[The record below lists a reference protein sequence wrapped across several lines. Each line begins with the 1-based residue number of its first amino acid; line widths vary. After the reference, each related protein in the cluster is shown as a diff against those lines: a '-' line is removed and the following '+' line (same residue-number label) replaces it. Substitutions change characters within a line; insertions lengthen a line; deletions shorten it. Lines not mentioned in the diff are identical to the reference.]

1 MQIKYSSY
9 LRHMNENHDPKTGQ
23 FTFSTMSSLGKES
36 KRVTDSA
43 SSLVDRFG
51 KTKKQ
56 PRADLS
62 GYSNKEL
69 QEILTREELERRYDT
84 YFNTPTERK
93 GAEYAKTILSIAGVA
108 ATTIGAIGTLGMVAL
123 GAYEK
128 FIEPNAKKA

>member
-23 FTFSTMSSLGKES
+23 FTFSTMSSLGSQTK
-36 KRVTDSA
+36 KVTDAA
-43 SSLVDRFG
+43 SNVVDRFSKG
-51 KTKKQ
+51 KKG

-62 GYSNKEL
+62 NLSNKEL
-69 QEILTREELERRYDT
+69 QEILTREEMERRYDT

-93 GAEYAKTILSIAGVA
+93 GAEYLKTALSIAGVA
-108 ATTIGAIGTLGMVAL
+108 ATSIAAIGTLGMAAL